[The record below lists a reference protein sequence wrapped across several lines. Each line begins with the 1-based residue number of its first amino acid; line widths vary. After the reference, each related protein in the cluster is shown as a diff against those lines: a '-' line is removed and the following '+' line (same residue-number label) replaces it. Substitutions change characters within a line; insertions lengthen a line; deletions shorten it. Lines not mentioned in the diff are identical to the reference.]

1 MERVRNAHS
10 LPTFCYAQSSRL
22 RIVEVKETIDLVWAQ
37 LWYTSRRFF
46 SRNES
51 MQVIEGNIRATGKKF
66 AIVVSRFNSFVVE
79 SLLEGA
85 LDTLERH
92 GEVSDDDITLVRVPG
107 AYELPVVAKKLAE
120 KKSFDAIIAL
130 GAVIRGGTPHF
141 DFVAGECNKGLSQ
154 VSLEYGVPVSFG
166 VITTDSIE
174 QAIERSGT
182 KAGNKGAEAALG
194 ALEMVNV
201 IDAVEK
207 L

>member
-141 DFVAGECNKGLSQ
+141 DFVAGECNKGLAQ